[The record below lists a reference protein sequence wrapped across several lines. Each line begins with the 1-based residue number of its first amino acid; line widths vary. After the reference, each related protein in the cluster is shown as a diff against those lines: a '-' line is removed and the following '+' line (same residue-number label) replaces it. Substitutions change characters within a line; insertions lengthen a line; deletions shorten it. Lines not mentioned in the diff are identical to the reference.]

1 MIATLEIAGVT
12 RHADLSAG
20 TSLAIPVRDGGGHPR
35 FFVDEPVSFRPLCAG
50 SFSGRVQAGGS
61 CNADQI
67 SFVPHCHGTHTEGVG
82 HITADR
88 QAVQDHMPE
97 GMLTAALVSVRTEP
111 AAKTAGNPVVAA
123 SELNWPSGTEALIVR
138 TLPNHPDKCV
148 RDYSRAPLYPLLTL
162 EAMTRI
168 RDGGIRHLLVDTPS
182 VDAADNDRLPLHRC
196 FWGMDEN
203 GSRVPQSRLGCTISE
218 MIYVPDSLAD
228 GQYLLHLGIGALIG
242 DASPSSPVVFP
253 LT

>member
-1 MIATLEIAGVT
+1 MKATLEIGGVT
-12 RHADLSAG
+12 LHADLSAG
-20 TSLAIPVRDGGGHPR
+20 TSLAIPVGDGGAHPR

-61 CNADQI
+61 CNADRI

-82 HITADR
+82 HITPGR
-88 QAVQDHMPE
+88 QPVQEHLTT
-97 GMLTAALVSVRTEP
+97 GMMTAALISARTELP
-111 AAKTAGNPVVAA
+111 SNTAGSPVVAA
-123 SELNWPSGTEALIVR
+123 CELDWPAGTEALIVR
-138 TLPNHPDKCV
+138 TLPNRADKCV
-148 RDYSRAPLYPLLTL
+148 RDYSQAPPYPLFSL
-162 EAMTRI
+162 EAMIRI

-196 FWGMDEN
+196 FWGLDGGESVPE
-203 GSRVPQSRLGCTISE
+203 SRQGCTITE
-218 MIYVPDSLAD
+218 MIFVPDFLDD
-228 GQYLLHLGIGALIG
+228 GLYLLHLGIGALIG

>member
-1 MIATLEIAGVT
+1 VIATLDIAGVT

-20 TSLAIPVRDGGGHPR
+20 TSLAIPVGDGGAHPK
-35 FFVDEPVSFRPLCAG
+35 FFVDEPVLFRPLCAG

-67 SFVPHCHGTHTEGVG
+67 RFVPHCHGTHIEGVG
-82 HITADR
+82 HITPGR
-88 QAVQDHMPE
+88 QPVQEHLTT
-97 GMLTAALVSVRTEP
+97 GMMTAALVSVRPEP
-111 AAKTAGNPVVAA
+111 ASNTADNPVIGA
-123 SELNWPSGTEALIVR
+123 SQLDWPSGTEALIVR
-138 TLPNHPDKCV
+138 TLPNRADKCV
-148 RDYSRAPLYPLLTL
+148 RDYSQAPPYPLFSLD
-162 EAMTRI
+162 AMTRI

-196 FWGMDEN
+196 FWGMDVS
-203 GSRVPQSRLGCTISE
+203 GSRVPESRLGCTISE
-218 MIYVPDSLAD
+218 MIFVPDSLAD
-228 GQYLLHLGIGALIG
+228 GQYLLHLGVGALIG